1 MKISTIA
8 EIMAHTHTIE
18 TPLDLG
24 SALRARRKALGLRQS
39 DVALQSGVTL
49 ATVSAIENGKEN
61 ARIGLVLQ
69 ICRDLG
75 LRLEAKG

>member
-1 MKISTIA
+1 MSTIVAIMTGSRPVGTPA
-8 EIMAHTHTIE
+8 EFGAAI
-18 TPLDLG
+18 
-24 SALRARRKALGLRQS
+24 RARRKALGLRQS

-61 ARIGLVLQ
+61 ARLGLVLQ

-75 LRLEAKG
+75 LQLEAKV

>member
-1 MKISTIA
+1 MS
-8 EIMAHTHTIE
+8 HPYTIE

-24 SALRARRKALGLRQS
+24 AALRARRKELGLRQS

-49 ATVSAIENGKEN
+49 ATVSAIENGKET

-75 LRLEAKG
+75 LQLEAKG